1 MKSLKT
7 DVIIAIILIC
17 IMRLVLN
24 IMIAV
29 NLEDFGYVVSFFL
42 GFFLGIIFLFIQ
54 DLVNLFKVAPK
65 VPEIQYAKFPFE
77 IVYSV
82 DGEIYEVKDVFVCEY
97 KGIGHPFDGEKELEW
112 QTYIESSGE
121 RDFELFEA
129 ENRKG
134 IYIDLGNEEYYMMG
148 KKPYDEYVPG
158 EYLHDGYHK
167 LNLQEAKEQ
176 LGIEI
181 ISAKLSDPIENEF
194 EYRAGDKIRMFLTG
208 GGED

>member
-1 MKSLKT
+1 MKTVKK
-7 DVIIAIILIC
+7 DEVAVIILISV
-17 IMRLVLN
+17 IRLSMNVL
-24 IMIAV
+24 IAM
-29 NLEDFGYVVSFFL
+29 NLDKAILIIPFGL
-42 GFFLGIIFLFIQ
+42 LIIFSWLGYLQ
-54 DLVNLFKVAPK
+54 NLFFDVFEIGPQI
-65 VPEIQYAKFPFE
+65 PEIQYGKFPFE

-112 QTYIESSGE
+112 QTYIGSSGE

-181 ISAKLSDPIENEF
+181 ISAKFSDPIENEF
-194 EYRAGDKIRMFLTG
+194 EYRTVDKIRLFLFG
-208 GGED
+208 GGNK